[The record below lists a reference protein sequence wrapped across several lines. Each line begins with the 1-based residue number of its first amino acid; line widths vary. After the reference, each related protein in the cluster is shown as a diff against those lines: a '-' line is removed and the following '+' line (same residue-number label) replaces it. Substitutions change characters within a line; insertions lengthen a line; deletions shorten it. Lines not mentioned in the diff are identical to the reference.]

1 MEVIMPDSF
10 KWSQSKGLGYRTTDY
25 CKANLASLVFLDAVT
40 VVHVGIAGRA
50 SSNLKSPYLTSTSIY
65 HCYIMIL

>member
-10 KWSQSKGLGYRTTDY
+10 KWSQSY

-50 SSNLKSPYLTSTSIY
+50 SSNLKSP
-65 HCYIMIL
+65 